1 MGELPSSG
9 VVGAVRAEELLT
21 EAGRLTPGR
30 RPVAGLWPP
39 LVIFGAVAVAD
50 APLSALSA
58 LAATAWWV
66 IAAPAAF
73 AGVGRCSSWQARRR
87 GVQGPARRLSVLGM
101 ASFAA
106 GWLACLGLGVAAR
119 LPGGLVWTI
128 AVSIGYLA
136 WSRFARS
143 LPVAVI
149 AVALAAVGAALAL
162 SPAPAWSVP
171 LGVGAVMITGGLVL
185 RYGPEAS

>member
-1 MGELPSSG
+1 M
-9 VVGAVRAEELLT
+9 
-21 EAGRLTPGR
+21 
-30 RPVAGLWPP
+30 
-39 LVIFGAVAVAD
+39 
-50 APLSALSA
+50 
-58 LAATAWWV
+58 
-66 IAAPAAF
+66 
-73 AGVGRCSSWQARRR
+73 
-87 GVQGPARRLSVLGM
+87 
-101 ASFAA
+101 
-106 GWLACLGLGVAAR
+106 AAR